1 MHIAYRFVGAVVVT
15 YSSPSD
21 CIAYQPLATTTTCLC
36 PRGHVAYR
44 DLATSSLLRDLL
56 GTGNVT
62 DSIIAHLGHRPS
74 HFIWVTPT
82 GVMATGP
89 ASMVVMR
96 LHGRLSGAS

>member
-15 YSSPSD
+15 YSSRSD

-74 HFIWVTPT
+74 HFIWVAPT

-89 ASMVVMR
+89 ASMVAMQ